1 MRRQRNSTAV
11 PHPVL
16 QWYHARPLCEV
27 VPTGIMRDFIN
38 NSGNYTKAIKG
49 LKTFEGKT
57 PATVRD
63 WHKKL
68 AVVLGVTRLDIV
80 NLIKRQLRPT
90 EETTI
95 NSTGI
100 LSVLAGFDRANEDL
114 FAILYLLR
122 ETSITSRAQA

>member
-1 MRRQRNSTAV
+1 
-11 PHPVL
+11 
-16 QWYHARPLCEV
+16 
-27 VPTGIMRDFIN
+27 MRDFIN

-90 EETTI
+90 EETT
-95 NSTGI
+95 STGI
-100 LSVLAGFDRANEDL
+100 SPALDGFDRANENL
-114 FAILYLLR
+114 YAILHLLT
-122 ETSITSRAQA
+122 EKPVSLLVLKHEGGCGISGDGLKALKELVGK